1 MIYAYDQ
8 QAQMP
13 VRDLYDSQMM
23 AIAINAAKDM
33 YDEKK
38 KDLKEFE
45 DKYSDFYSPFQKDM
59 ERYNK
64 MINDVRNII
73 DSAYAR

>member
-1 MIYAYDQ
+1 
-8 QAQMP
+8 
-13 VRDLYDSQMM
+13 MM

-45 DKYSDFYSPFQKDM
+45 DKYSDFYSPF
-59 ERYNK
+59 
-64 MINDVRNII
+64 
-73 DSAYAR
+73 